1 MCSVWLSKAR
11 GFVDRNLLQSPTE
24 VKKEDLGVGVGHSA
38 SPGQGSLRGPCLML
52 MGNVYDSAIHFP
64 SLRMEQTRSSLSE
77 ALGSISMLVGWKMQS
92 FQVSQPPL
100 GHPLSRTYA
109 KFFTCLQRL
118 LLPCVV
124 GSTMRAERGMHQSEG
139 RRENHCIPARIES
152 FIGTPFGY
160 FLQPARPWKSRSC

>member
-1 MCSVWLSKAR
+1 MWLSKAR
-11 GFVDRNLLQSPTE
+11 GFVDRNLPQSPTE
-24 VKKEDLGVGVGHSA
+24 VKKKGLGVGVRHSA

-77 ALGSISMLVGWKMQS
+77 ALGSTSMLVGWRMQS

-100 GHPLSRTYA
+100 GHPLSHTYA

-118 LLPCVV
+118 LLP
-124 GSTMRAERGMHQSEG
+124 
-139 RRENHCIPARIES
+139 
-152 FIGTPFGY
+152 
-160 FLQPARPWKSRSC
+160 L